1 LEDFGPR
8 SWARPEVL
16 GVGRLPS
23 TRLLVPFPDEEAAS
37 AASDERDSPW
47 HVDLGGRWRFRL
59 RGRPEDVI
67 VDDLC
72 GPSDGEG
79 WTHLDVPGPWT
90 MQGHDRPHYTNVQ
103 MPIPGPPPAVP
114 DANPTGVHRRTV
126 VVPEGWVGRR
136 TVLHVG
142 GAESVLFV
150 HVDGE
155 PVAMGKDSRLPHE
168 VDLTDHLVPGRPAEL
183 ALTVVRWSDATY
195 LEDQDHWHHG
205 GLHRDVV
212 LYATEPVHVAALQTV
227 ADLEPD
233 SGAGHLRVR
242 VQAEATAVHP
252 PKGWRAQI
260 RLVDP
265 DGCDALDE
273 PLAGELRWEHPTD
286 WVVSFLVFEGRG
298 TTIEATVP
306 RVRPWS
312 TEVPDLYRLLVTLV
326 DDQGHLRGTV
336 TERIGFRRVEV
347 RGAELLVNG
356 RPVLVRGV
364 NRHDHDPR
372 TGKAVSREAMRADLL
387 AMKRHNLD
395 AVRTSHYPAPH
406 HLYELCDELGLHVVD
421 EANLETHAYMRSL
434 TKDPAWAPAILDR
447 VTRMAQRDVDHPCVI
462 AWSLGNES
470 GTSPVLDAAAAWLR
484 SFDPTR
490 PVQYEGDL
498 SEARFAALARGDAVG
513 EADLWRRPQPASDL
527 LVPMY
532 PPIDQLVRWATGCPP
547 DRPLVMCEYQHAM
560 GNSCGSMADYW
571 EAIRSHDGLQG
582 GFVWDWMDQGLLKV
596 LVDGTARWAYG
607 GDFGDEPND
616 GTFCINGLVGPDRDP
631 HPSLLELAACVAPVR
646 IEPTGDGS
654 GTVVVRSERTVTDL
668 SDLVPSLEVLV
679 DGEQRSLVE
688 LEPVPLGPGE
698 ATAIDLPGVPVL
710 APGEV
715 AHCTIRFAQ
724 AGDRPWAPAGHV
736 VACAQVELARAGR
749 EVPVDPGAPRSPVA
763 SAELAGPDES
773 DESDHPEGARRA
785 NPAAPSGPSGPSG
798 PAATV
803 DPATGALRVDG
814 LVEGPRLVLWRA
826 PTDNDLGASPSPAER
841 WRSWGLDRLELGHRS
856 VEPADGVVAIVER
869 LRGGEGI
876 EVDHRIELRSLGDS
890 VHVSHLVELAEP
902 LDDLA
907 RVGVRFTFAPG
918 HEQVD
923 WLGRGPH
930 EGYTDRCASTIVGRW
945 QTAVDDWPVR
955 YVHPQATGNRTGVR
969 GLRLLGDGRG
979 GVEVVA
985 DDELQVTVA
994 HHTDED
1000 LAAAA
1005 HADEVPRRPETY
1017 LWLDAAHRGVGTGA
1031 CGPDTL
1037 DHHRVQGGTHRW
1049 SYTLRPL
1056 P

>member
-1 LEDFGPR
+1 VTGDERSGRRPLEDFGPR

-23 TRLLVPFPDEEAAS
+23 ARLLVPFPDEEAAS
-37 AASDERDSPW
+37 AAGDERDSPW
-47 HVDLGGRWRFRL
+47 HLDLCGTWRFRL
-59 RGRPEDVI
+59 RGRPEEVT
-67 VDDLC
+67 VDDLG
-72 GPSDGEG
+72 GPTDGDG
-79 WTHLDVPGPWT
+79 WTDLDVPGPWT

-114 DANPTGVHRRTV
+114 EANPTGVHRRTV
-126 VVPEGWVGRR
+126 VVPESWAGRR

-142 GAESVLFV
+142 GAESVLYV

-155 PVAMGKDSRLPHE
+155 PVAMGKDSRLPHA
-168 VDLTDHLVPGRPAEL
+168 VDLTGHLAPGRPSEL

-212 LYATEPVHVAALQTV
+212 VFATEPVHVAALQTL
-227 ADLEPD
+227 ADLDPA
-233 SGAGHLRVR
+233 SGEGHLQVR
-242 VQAEATAVHP
+242 VQAEAADLDP
-252 PKGWRAQI
+252 PKGWQAQV

-265 DGCDALDE
+265 DGHDALAE
-273 PLAGELRWEHPTD
+273 ALVGELRWEHPSD
-286 WVVSFLVFEGRG
+286 WVVTFLVFEGRG
-298 TTIEATVP
+298 STVEATVP
-306 RVRPWS
+306 GVRPWS

-326 DDQGHLRGTV
+326 DDEGRRRGTV

-347 RGAELLVNG
+347 RGHELLVNG
-356 RPVLVRGV
+356 TPVLVRGV

-372 TGKAVSREAMRADLL
+372 TGKAVSREAMREDLL

-395 AVRTSHYPAPH
+395 AVRTSHYPAHH

-421 EANLETHAYMRSL
+421 EANLETHAHMRSL
-434 TKDPAWAPAILDR
+434 TKDPRWAPAILDR

-470 GTSPVLDAAAAWLR
+470 GTSPTIDAAAAWLR

-498 SEARFAALARGDAVG
+498 SEARFAALARGDAVD
-513 EADLWRRPQPASDL
+513 EADLWRTPQPASDL

-532 PPIDQLVRWATGCPP
+532 PPIDQLVRWATESPL

-571 EAIRSHDGLQG
+571 AAIRRHDGLQG
-582 GFVWDWMDQGLLKV
+582 GFVWDWMDQGLVQV
-596 LVDGTARWAYG
+596 LPDGNERWAYG

-616 GTFCINGLVGPDRDP
+616 GTFCLNGLVGPDRHP

-646 IEPTGDGS
+646 IEPNDDGP
-654 GTVVVRSERTVTDL
+654 GTVVVRSERAGTDL

-688 LEPVPLGPGE
+688 LEPLSLGPGE
-698 ATAIDLPGVPVL
+698 ATTIDLPGVPAL
-710 APGEV
+710 ALGEV

-724 AGDRPWAPAGHV
+724 ARDRPWAPSGHV
-736 VACAQVELARAGR
+736 VACTQVELGRAAP
-749 EVPVDPGAPRSPVA
+749 EVPVDPAT
-763 SAELAGPDES
+763 
-773 DESDHPEGARRA
+773 
-785 NPAAPSGPSGPSG
+785 PSGLD
-798 PAATV
+798 AV
-803 DPATGALRVDG
+803 VELATGALLVDG
-814 LVEGPRLVLWRA
+814 LLDGPRLTLWRA
-826 PTDNDLGASPSPAER
+826 PTDNDLGAIPSPAQR
-841 WRSWGLDRLELGHRS
+841 WRSWGLDRLELGDRS
-856 VEPADGVVAIVER
+856 VEPGDGVVAVVER
-869 LRGGEGI
+869 WCGADGI
-876 EVDHRIELRSLGDS
+876 EVRHRVELRQRGPS
-890 VHVSHLVELAEP
+890 VHVSHVVELPRP

-907 RVGVRFTFAPG
+907 RVGVRLTLAPG

-945 QTAVDDWPVR
+945 QTAVDAWPVR

-969 GLRLLGDGRG
+969 RLRLLRDDGG
-979 GVEVVA
+979 GIAVDA

-1000 LAAAA
+1000 LAGAA
-1005 HADEVPRRPETY
+1005 HADEVPYRPETY
-1017 LWLDAAHRGVGTGA
+1017 VWLDAAHRGVGTGA

-1037 DHHRVQGGTHRW
+1037 DRHRVRGGTHRW
-1049 SYTLRPL
+1049 SYRIDPL